1 MMPLTVQTICAAV
14 GGTVLQSSGAALRDV
29 TTDSRRVPQEAL
41 FIPLVGERF
50 DGHAYIEKALEAGAA
65 GCLTAKTP
73 EALLPGKFY
82 IQVPDTRLALKALAA
97 WYRGQ
102 FRLPVVQVTGS
113 VGKTTTKEMIAAVLT
128 QKYETLRT
136 EGNLNNDIGAPL
148 TLLRLMPEHEA
159 AVIETGMNHFG
170 EIRYLGEM
178 VRPDIAVITNV
189 GDAHI
194 ENLGNTRQ
202 GILQAKCEIFENL
215 TPEGVAVLNGD
226 DELLNTVTLPQI
238 ILRCGEGEHCE
249 VRVTD
254 IDDRGL
260 EGVACTVTTAK
271 AAYRLETSAPGR
283 HMVYPMAM
291 AAAIGERL
299 GLTAAEIVFLAFEGV
314 ELLVE
319 RLFLLLEAALLLLQV
334 SAALLDFL
342 FVFGSGFMNFLF
354 RFHEHLALLILAA
367 LDGFVDDTRCFGF
380 CASDL
385 TLRDFLAIEHADQ
398 KEDKC
403 YNQQSCDEQDVTI
416 PFHCRNTPPVLQIG
430 CVCHEKVMLPPATP
444 MHRANKQIHCLLYRF
459 TSRKSSNYAGKI
471 VSLQENLCKAY
482 KALTTCSRND
492 RIIMSWKRNSF
503 SVFNLIDTR
512 V

>member
-14 GGTVLQSSGAALRDV
+14 GGTVLQSSGAAVRDV

-113 VGKTTTKEMIAAVLT
+113 VGKTTTKEMIAAVLA

-202 GILQAKCEIFENL
+202 GILRAKCEIFENL
-215 TPEGVAVLNGD
+215 TPEGIAVLNGD
-226 DELLNTVTLPQI
+226 DELLNTVTLPQT
-238 ILRCGEGEHCE
+238 ILRCGVGDGCD

-260 EGVACTVTTAK
+260 EGVACTVTIEGEH
-271 AAYRLETSAPGR
+271 YRLTTSAPGR
-283 HMVYPMAM
+283 YMIYPMAM
-291 AAAIGERL
+291 AAAIGRRLGLTGEEIAAGVAAYTTVGSRMHLIRLPGERLVIDDCYNANPQSMAEGLRMLAASAAQHRVAVLGDMGELGQLTAQAHRDMGALTRRL
-299 GLTAAEIVFLAFEGV
+299 GLTAVAVG
-314 ELLVE
+314 
-319 RLFLLLEAALLLLQV
+319 
-334 SAALLDFL
+334 
-342 FVFGSGFMNFLF
+342 
-354 RFHEHLALLILAA
+354 
-367 LDGFVDDTRCFGF
+367 
-380 CASDL
+380 
-385 TLRDFLAIEHADQ
+385 
-398 KEDKC
+398 
-403 YNQQSCDEQDVTI
+403 
-416 PFHCRNTPPVLQIG
+416 
-430 CVCHEKVMLPPATP
+430 EK
-444 MHRANKQIHCLLYRF
+444 MH
-459 TSRKSSNYAGKI
+459 
-471 VSLQENLCKAY
+471 
-482 KALTTCSRND
+482 ALTETDPQAQWFATVEEAMPAIRQLFTPGTAVLVKASHAMHFE
-492 RIIMSWKRNSF
+492 RIVKE
-503 SVFNLIDTR
+503 LEK
-512 V
+512 

>member
-14 GGTVLQSSGAALRDV
+14 GGTVLQSSGAAVCDV
-29 TTDSRRVPQEAL
+29 TTDSRCVPQEAL

-202 GILQAKCEIFENL
+202 GILQAN
-215 TPEGVAVLNGD
+215 

-238 ILRCGEGEHCE
+238 ILRCGVGENCD

-260 EGVACTVTTAK
+260 EGMACTVTTGQ
-271 AAYRLETSAPGR
+271 AAYRLETAAPGR

-299 GLTAAEIVFLAFEGV
+299 GLTAAEIAAGTAAYAPVGSRMHLIRMDGDRLVIDDCYNANPQSMAEGI
-314 ELLVE
+314 
-319 RLFLLLEAALLLLQV
+319 R
-334 SAALLDFL
+334 
-342 FVFGSGFMNFLF
+342 M
-354 RFHEHLALLILAA
+354 LAA
-367 LDGFVDDTRCFGF
+367 SRQKKRLAVLGDMGELG
-380 CASDL
+380 AL
-385 TLRDFLAIEHADQ
+385 TVQAHRDMGTLCRELGIETVA
-398 KEDKC
+398 
-403 YNQQSCDEQDVTI
+403 V
-416 PFHCRNTPPVLQIG
+416 G
-430 CVCHEKVMLPPATP
+430 EKM
-444 MHRANKQIHCLLYRF
+444 
-459 TSRKSSNYAGKI
+459 
-471 VSLQENLCKAY
+471 
-482 KALTTCSRND
+482 KALTETDPEAQWFAGVEEAMPAVRARFTPGTAVLVKASRAMHFEN
-492 RIIMSWKRNSF
+492 IVKE
-503 SVFNLIDTR
+503 LEKE
-512 V
+512 